1 MNLKL
6 GVSRK
11 EGTPSYGSNGAS
23 AEIEIELDPDFSV
36 EMVSQASA
44 LWHQALTAAVDS
56 QLARMRTAP
65 RPEPRPEPEPPF
77 IPRRQR
83 NDQPAVAGNPVASAE
98 LSSPAGSG
106 TTSPPPGRNGR
117 STRTACGTTADP
129 GGELARRP
137 PGGSCW
143 GGPASTGKTR
153 PSSSWARRGTCPT
166 A

>member
-83 NDQPAVAGNPVASAE
+83 NDQPAPRPERPIDPNRLRNDGGPWRGAGPPATGRELLGWARKHGQDKAVFELGKAWDLPDRVIDWDPRDVSEVYDTLNSA
-98 LSSPAGSG
+98 
-106 TTSPPPGRNGR
+106 NGR
-117 STRTACGTTADP
+117 S
-129 GGELARRP
+129 
-137 PGGSCW
+137 
-143 GGPASTGKTR
+143 
-153 PSSSWARRGTCPT
+153 
-166 A
+166 